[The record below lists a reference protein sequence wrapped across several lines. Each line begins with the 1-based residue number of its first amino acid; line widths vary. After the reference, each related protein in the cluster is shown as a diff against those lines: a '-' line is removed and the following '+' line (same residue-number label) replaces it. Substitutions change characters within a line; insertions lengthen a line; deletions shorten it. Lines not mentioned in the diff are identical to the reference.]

1 LGNFFLKNIYI
12 IADKYFDIF
21 PLQNIQ
27 FDAWKKDDTN
37 DTHWKDNFDCNQKG
51 ARYYKTL
58 LASYDGDR
66 ELAMKHFLQA
76 YLACVAFVDEQVG
89 RLLEGL

>member
-1 LGNFFLKNIYI
+1 MLGKN
-12 IADKYFDIF
+12 
-21 PLQNIQ
+21 
-27 FDAWKKDDTN
+27 
-37 DTHWKDNFDCNQKG
+37 CNQKG